1 MSPALPST
9 LPATPV
15 PGAPAPAE
23 ATASDGKAPVAGSFA
38 AFLAIGADALA
49 APADKDA
56 PAMLAAKAAA
66 IRQPGLPETG
76 KSLPSD
82 LPQGEGATDTA
93 QSSELAEAGED
104 SDHALP
110 AGDATVPAQAFW
122 PAALPLRASG
132 FAASSGEAPQPLAS
146 NRRPAGAQPLAAVSP
161 RSMPAPTPAGD
172 PPAPAATF
180 LTLPPEPATI
190 EPASRPAARG
200 PVPTSAVI
208 ALRQDLGQPAAAAI
222 APASD
227 DPRQTDGAPLSP
239 LPAAPSQR
247 GGRDAAIAAVSA
259 PEAQAPQLSDARM
272 LADQPAAAIAVG
284 TSAPAPAPSAAPAT
298 PQTRADTG
306 PQDFA
311 TLIDRLV
318 EARDAAMPQAVRAA
332 IAHAEFGQVSL
343 RFHQQDGDIAVSM
356 TSADPGFAPAV
367 QAAVAASQ
375 PASGSAN
382 DTGRND
388 GSRDPRQEAASSQ
401 QQAAQA
407 NAGQSGGGQQAGQPR
422 AAERMLASASG
433 KPDDPNPTADDSRA
447 DRGGI
452 YA

>member
-1 MSPALPST
+1 
-9 LPATPV
+9 
-15 PGAPAPAE
+15 
-23 ATASDGKAPVAGSFA
+23 
-38 AFLAIGADALA
+38 
-49 APADKDA
+49 
-56 PAMLAAKAAA
+56 MLVAKAAA
-66 IRQPGLPETG
+66 IRQRRLPETG

-82 LPQGEGATDTA
+82 LPQGESTTDTA
-93 QSSELAEAGED
+93 HSSELAEAGED

-110 AGDATVPAQAFW
+110 AGDATAPAQTLW
-122 PAALPLRASG
+122 PAALPLHARN
-132 FAASSGEAPQPLAS
+132 FAASSGEAPLPLAS
-146 NRRPAGAQPLAAVSP
+146 NRQQAGAQPLAAVAP
-161 RSMPAPTPAGD
+161 RSMPVPTPAGD

-180 LTLPPEPATI
+180 IPLAPEPAMV
-190 EPASRPAARG
+190 EPASRPATRG
-200 PVPTSAVI
+200 PTPTSAVI
-208 ALRQDLGQPAAAAI
+208 ALHQDMNQPAASAI

-227 DPRQTDGAPLSP
+227 DPRRADAASLSA

-247 GGRDAAIAAVSA
+247 GGRDAAIAVVRT
-259 PEAQAPQLSDARM
+259 PEAQAPQLSEARV

-343 RFHQQDGDIAVSM
+343 RFRQQDGDIAVSM

-407 NAGQSGGGQQAGQPR
+407 NAGQSGGGQGQQAGQPR
-422 AAERMLASASG
+422 STERMLASASG
-433 KPDDPNPTADDSRA
+433 KPGDPNSTDDDGRD